1 MLSTL
6 DTLPQNGAKSVK
18 RVEGLGEKV
27 HGPRSQLHTPETCA
41 TWQELVRQ
49 RGHPEDGYQ
58 GREMD
63 GRGPGRGGWGKFRR
77 YPYGGPDPGA
87 VGREGRRSCK
97 GKGVKKDGRVAK

>member
-63 GRGPGRGGWGKFRR
+63 GRGPEEEAGTNFGGIHTEVRT
-77 YPYGGPDPGA
+77 
-87 VGREGRRSCK
+87 
-97 GKGVKKDGRVAK
+97 RVR